1 MFNTVIYF
9 NKISNFYV
17 IFSIILYSFIS
28 YNLYAQNNNAKP
40 TFEEFM
46 NKYSVYDKYIAGDID
61 FLAKVPSIQKL
72 WGNTYQYIENL
83 GSSNWIAIMKDPS
96 KIYRYTDNNDVA
108 LLLGASSG
116 LAYLYEGNI
125 DKMNTLVNKLKRKI
139 NMNVASGDNYGL
151 IIPLHYPLGTIGL
164 STYVN
169 FQLPDNKIEGIGY
182 WNDML
187 NALDHI
193 PIPYIQLSTQINC
206 WTAPMSIG
214 LRFAFAPGFKD
225 LYKPFIEDIEVD
237 SIAYHAGLDLKF
249 FIYRDKYFFVD
260 TRADFNFD
268 MGEINLNVANKKL
281 FFEVPIENAA
291 NSGVLF
297 NSSTYMG

>member
-169 FQLPDNKIEGIGY
+169 FQLPDNKIEGI
-182 WNDML
+182 
-187 NALDHI
+187 
-193 PIPYIQLSTQINC
+193 
-206 WTAPMSIG
+206 
-214 LRFAFAPGFKD
+214 
-225 LYKPFIEDIEVD
+225 
-237 SIAYHAGLDLKF
+237 
-249 FIYRDKYFFVD
+249 
-260 TRADFNFD
+260 
-268 MGEINLNVANKKL
+268 
-281 FFEVPIENAA
+281 
-291 NSGVLF
+291 
-297 NSSTYMG
+297 